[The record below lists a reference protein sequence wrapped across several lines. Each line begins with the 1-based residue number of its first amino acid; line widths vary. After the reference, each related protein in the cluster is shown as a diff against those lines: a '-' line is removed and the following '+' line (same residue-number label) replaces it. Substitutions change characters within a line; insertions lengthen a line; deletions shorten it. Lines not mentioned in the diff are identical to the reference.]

1 MTAPPPGGLRLE
13 HRAAAPGRLVIALV
27 GDLDYDTAE
36 QLGEEVVTALATP
49 GLTALA
55 LDCAGLE
62 GCDSMGLAVLLQ
74 VRRHTD
80 RAGVRLTLERPPD
93 SLRRLLG
100 LTGTSEH
107 FGVEPV

>member
-13 HRAAAPGRLVIALV
+13 RRAAAQGHLVIALF

-36 QLGEEVVTALATP
+36 HLGEEAVEALRAP
-49 GLTALA
+49 GLAVLA

-80 RAGVRLTLERPPD
+80 GAGVRLVLERPPD

-100 LTGTSEH
+100 LTGTSAH

>member
-1 MTAPPPGGLRLE
+1 MSTHPPGGLRIE
-13 HRAAAPGRLVIALV
+13 RRDAAPGRVVIALI

-36 QLGEEVVTALATP
+36 QLGEDVVTALATP
-49 GLTALA
+49 GVRALA

-80 RAGVRLTLERPPD
+80 RAGVRLTLERPTD

-100 LTGTSEH
+100 LTGTSAH
-107 FGVEPV
+107 FRVGPA

>member
-1 MTAPPPGGLRLE
+1 MSAPPPGGLRIE
-13 HRAAAPGRLVIALV
+13 QRAPAPGHLVLALV

-36 QLGEEVVTALATP
+36 QLGEDVVTALDT
-49 GLTALA
+49 TALTTLS
-55 LDCAGLE
+55 LDCAGLG

-80 RAGVRLTLERPPD
+80 RAGARLTLERPPD

-100 LTGTSEH
+100 LTGTSAH

>member
-1 MTAPPPGGLRLE
+1 MTAPPPGGLRIE

-36 QLGEEVVTALATP
+36 QLGEDVVTALDTP

-55 LDCAGLE
+55 LDCAALE

-100 LTGTSEH
+100 LTGTSAH
-107 FGVEPV
+107 FGVEPM